1 MTFNV
6 LFMAH
11 APDAD
16 WQRHKSYIDT
26 GSYHLYIVL
35 VRDQA
40 EALSAAKA
48 WVAEHAIQSIL
59 LCPGFTHGDVAEI
72 FQSLGG
78 KVGVAVARGDGPSSQ
93 ISTKA
98 RLAAIKEGEQ
108 SH

>member
-16 WQRHKSYIDT
+16 WQRHQSYIET
-26 GSYHLYIVL
+26 GTYHLFSVL

-40 EALSAAKA
+40 EALSVAKA
-48 WVAEHAIQSIL
+48 WVTKHNIQSIL
-59 LCPGFTHGDVAEI
+59 LCPGFTHTNVAEI
-72 FQSLGG
+72 FHSLGG

-93 ISTKA
+93 VSTKA
-98 RLAAIKEGEQ
+98 RLAAINGGY
-108 SH
+108 